1 MTLSTGTATVKLLDQ
16 RQLWF
21 FRYAY
26 GVLVLLVVIIFVGHI
41 PYMYQRALPVLD
53 RDLQALASL
62 QISPAV
68 PALFDLLLRTVFVSG
83 FTVISLLLFWKRAAD
98 PMAYLVSV
106 MLLTTGYL
114 YGTSAPRDQSL
125 WLAGVIMTAIAE
137 TTQVLFFFTFPNGR
151 YLPSWIRWLP
161 APLFIFRF
169 LVWLNIYVTRTGQG
183 AVEVGIVVLLI
194 LIGVGTQIH
203 RYRKQSTATQRQ
215 QVKWLM
221 ISLGLTVLLV
231 VPSIY
236 LLSITGVISP
246 SKNIFVYLL
255 VRSIRDLALLSVPIM
270 IGLAILRYRL
280 WDIDLTLNRSL
291 VGGAVTLILGT
302 IFFVGFL
309 GLQWLFSQTL
319 SSSLSGLALGISGVG
334 VGIAFNPVRKRVR
347 HFVDRR
353 LYHFRFDLNQLN
365 RVVQRREKPEV
376 KTPAA
381 LTGKLIAGYELLDL
395 IGRGGMGEVYKGY
408 KEGQIVAIKLLRDD
422 VRETQPEIAERFHRE
437 AKVLAELRHPGIIN
451 MVEMDTRAHPPYL
464 ILEYIEGQNLSEYL
478 KDHGAVAID
487 EFKRLAVEITKAI
500 HYVHQQHIVH
510 RDIKASNIML
520 KPNPEQGDKFDPVL
534 MDFGIARGET
544 TEITLTGSNAVGTID
559 YMAPEQIESAHDVDH
574 HADTYALGVVFYEM
588 LTGQRPFQGRPAQIL
603 FAHLQQPP
611 PNPRELRPE
620 IPDALARVVL
630 RALRKKP
637 EDRFPSL
644 ESMQEAILTSD

>member
-1 MTLSTGTATVKLLDQ
+1 
-16 RQLWF
+16 
-21 FRYAY
+21 
-26 GVLVLLVVIIFVGHI
+26 
-41 PYMYQRALPVLD
+41 
-53 RDLQALASL
+53 
-62 QISPAV
+62 
-68 PALFDLLLRTVFVSG
+68 
-83 FTVISLLLFWKRAAD
+83 
-98 PMAYLVSV
+98 
-106 MLLTTGYL
+106 
-114 YGTSAPRDQSL
+114 
-125 WLAGVIMTAIAE
+125 
-137 TTQVLFFFTFPNGR
+137 
-151 YLPSWIRWLP
+151 
-161 APLFIFRF
+161 
-169 LVWLNIYVTRTGQG
+169 VWLV
-183 AVEVGIVVLLI
+183 
-194 LIGVGTQIH
+194 
-203 RYRKQSTATQRQ
+203 
-215 QVKWLM
+215 
-221 ISLGLTVLLV
+221 
-231 VPSIY
+231 
-236 LLSITGVISP
+236 
-246 SKNIFVYLL
+246 
-255 VRSIRDLALLSVPIM
+255 
-270 IGLAILRYRL
+270 
-280 WDIDLTLNRSL
+280 
-291 VGGAVTLILGT
+291 
-302 IFFVGFL
+302 
-309 GLQWLFSQTL
+309 
-319 SSSLSGLALGISGVG
+319 
-334 VGIAFNPVRKRVR
+334 
-347 HFVDRR
+347 
-353 LYHFRFDLNQLN
+353 
-365 RVVQRREKPEV
+365 
-376 KTPAA
+376 
-381 LTGKLIAGYELLDL
+381 
-395 IGRGGMGEVYKGY
+395 
-408 KEGQIVAIKLLRDD
+408 KLLRDD

-451 MVEMDTRAHPPYL
+451 VVEMDTRAHPPYL